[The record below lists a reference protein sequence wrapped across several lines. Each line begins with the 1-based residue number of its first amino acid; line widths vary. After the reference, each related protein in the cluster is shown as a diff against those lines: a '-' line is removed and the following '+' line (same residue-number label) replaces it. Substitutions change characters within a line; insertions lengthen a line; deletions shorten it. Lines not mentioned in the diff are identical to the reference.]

1 MRPQSRTKPD
11 VRVIRK
17 RNFPG
22 RRILGIASCRPPVAV
37 TTGGAKQTVTGTA
50 VNRAGF
56 SATASASIN
65 LDKTPPV
72 IGAHPRRPPTLQ
84 AGNNSNVTAS
94 FPCSDSLS
102 GIASCT
108 APVTV
113 TIDGNNQKRPSWWTV
128 IWTVSSQMFSRMSA
142 EM

>member
-17 RNFPG
+17 RNFLG
-22 RRILGIASCRPPVAV
+22 RTILGIASCTPPVAV

-72 IGAHPRRPPTLQ
+72 IGGTSSPAANA
-84 AGNNSNVTAS
+84 AGWNNSNVTAS